1 MVLLLL
7 SMVATM
13 TMVYQKHECP
23 VLYQQSPTKK
33 SICDKCT
40 FLKQDLMKQKR
51 KHDEMTQS

>member
-33 SICDKCT
+33 YKCT